1 MNGESLNIRK
11 MQLEKLRELFPE
23 AVTEGK
29 IDWEKLQATL
39 GKENIEFRNER
50 YVLNWA
56 GKTDA
61 FKVLQQTTT
70 ATLKPVPEESIN
82 FNTTENVFI
91 EGENLEVLKVLQ
103 KAYYGKVKV
112 ICIDP
117 PYNTGNDSFIYPD
130 SFKESKEDYQKRIG
144 EKDEEG
150 YLLKEGY
157 FRKNSKDS
165 GHYHSNWLSMM
176 YPRLFL
182 AKNLLRDDGVI
193 FVHIDDNEV
202 HNLRLIM
209 NEIFGEENFR
219 NIFAVRRYDKNLNR
233 QFIESGLQTFNVGFE
248 YVLCYSIGSEFTFNP
263 ILKLSDEERQ
273 NFGYWKG
280 FWNDADRRTMRFDI
294 LGFNPET
301 GQWKW
306 SKERSL
312 KAVENYKIF
321 QKDFSE
327 KMTLEKYWES
337 TGKVLEFIR
346 RNPEGNGRNKGVENW
361 IAPSRG
367 KLRNTNWTDLF
378 ASKNSNEVV
387 GLFDFPKNPEVI
399 KNFLI
404 GSTDQNDII
413 LDFFAGSAT
422 TAQAVLELNK
432 EDGGNR
438 KFILVQL
445 PEKCDEESEAYKAG
459 YKTIADIGKERIRR
473 VITKLTSPPAPL
485 LVERGVKNDYYSNLF
500 KDASPTIF
508 ENAHRLR
515 LVDKTEAEQKL
526 WQQLRNRKIE
536 NCKFRRQH
544 PLGNFIADF
553 YCHEKELVVEV
564 DGGYHSEKEQ
574 REHDA
579 LRTEAIKEFGI
590 LVIRFTNEEVLNNI
604 ESVTEKIS
612 KKLTSTPSP
621 QGEGKGEVG
630 FKVFKLSP
638 SNFKIWRGDEI
649 TEENLESQLD
659 AFTNPVREGS
669 EKENMLYELMLK
681 AGYLLTDRVE
691 YKNKLY
697 YVNGS
702 ELIIALEEMN
712 QILIDTIISTKPKKV
727 ITLDKLFA
735 GNDQLKTN
743 AVLQMRDAEIDFK
756 TI

>member
-1 MNGESLNIRK
+1 MNGESLDIK
-11 MQLEKLRELFPE
+11 QIQLEKLKTCLAAVKQLFPE
-23 AVTEGK
+23 AITEGK

-39 GKENIEFRNER
+39 GKESAIGGLNER

-82 FNTTENVFI
+82 FDITENVFI

-103 KAYYGKVKV
+103 KAYYGKIKV
-112 ICIDP
+112 IEIDP

-150 YLLKEGY
+150 YLLKEGF

-219 NIFAVRRYDKNLNR
+219 NAIIIKRGVKSVQMQFETVDKLGSGYETILMYTKNANYRFPRIEKRLDEIKSGSWNNHWRGTDRPTMRYEL
-233 QFIESGLQTFNVGFE
+233 FGIIPESG
-248 YVLCYSIGSEFTFNP
+248 
-263 ILKLSDEERQ
+263 
-273 NFGYWKG
+273 
-280 FWNDADRRTMRFDI
+280 
-294 LGFNPET
+294 
-301 GQWKW
+301 QWRW

-312 KAVENYKIF
+312 KAIENYKVML
-321 QKDFSE
+321 QDLSK
-327 KMTLEKYWES
+327 
-337 TGKVLEFIR
+337 
-346 RNPEGNGRNKGVENW
+346 NENEITQEEIDKW
-361 IAPSRG
+361 YLDKINEIG
-367 KLRNTNWTDLF
+367 EEIDLLRL
-378 ASKNSNEVV
+378 SKNSKPEHYISPSETTLANDVWFDLPPNST
-387 GLFDFPKNPEVI
+387 GALKALFGAKVFDNPKPIQLI
-399 KNFLI
+399 KRFLYFF
-404 GSTDQNDII
+404 TDVNSII
-413 LDFFAGSAT
+413 LDFFSGSAT
-422 TAQAVLELNK
+422 TAQAVLEQNK
-432 EDGGNR
+432 EDGGKR

-445 PEKCDEESEAYKAG
+445 PEKCDEGSEAYKAG

-473 VITKLTSPPAPL
+473 VIK
-485 LVERGVKNDYYSNLF
+485 
-500 KDASPTIF
+500 
-508 ENAHRLR
+508 RLNHDSSDSKITMIQ
-515 LVDKTEAEQKL
+515 DKEQQKL
-526 WQQLRNRKIE
+526 FAEEKNQ
-536 NCKFRRQH
+536 
-544 PLGNFIADF
+544 GNQINHINQSSD
-553 YCHEKELVVEV
+553 
-564 DGGYHSEKEQ
+564 
-574 REHDA
+574 
-579 LRTEAIKEFGI
+579 
-590 LVIRFTNEEVLNNI
+590 N
-604 ESVTEKIS
+604 
-612 KKLTSTPSP
+612 
-621 QGEGKGEVG
+621 G
-630 FKVFKLSP
+630 FKVFKLAP

-649 TEENLESQLD
+649 TEENLETQLD

-669 EKENMLYELMLK
+669 EKENILYELMLK
-681 AGYLLTDRVE
+681 AGYLLTDKVQEVKVLSTRGDLGVC
-691 YKNKLY
+691 YHS
-697 YVNGS
+697 VNDG

-712 QILIDTIISTKPKKV
+712 QQLIDTIISAKPKKV
-727 ITLDKLFA
+727 ITLDKLFT

-743 AVLQMRDAEIDFK
+743 TVLQMRDAEIDFK